1 MKIVIIR
8 GRSHVASSPRGG
20 GAVGEGFQTMTI
32 DDKGGGGVWPMIM
45 SSQKSKSVGI
55 LQGIF
60 PKLSSKFTN
69 SGQKVTGK
77 FKLN

>member
-1 MKIVIIR
+1 MKK
-8 GRSHVASSPRGG
+8 
-20 GAVGEGFQTMTI
+20 GFKMMTI
-32 DDKGGGGVWPMIM
+32 DDKGGGGGVWPMMM

-60 PKLSSKFTN
+60 PKFSSKFTN

-77 FKLN
+77 YKLN

>member
-1 MKIVIIR
+1 MT
-8 GRSHVASSPRGG
+8 SSPRGG
-20 GAVGEGFQTMTI
+20 GGVKKGFKMMTI
-32 DDKGGGGVWPMIM
+32 DDKGGGGVWPMMM

-60 PKLSSKFTN
+60 PKFSSKFTN

-77 FKLN
+77 YKLN

>member
-1 MKIVIIR
+1 M
-8 GRSHVASSPRGG
+8 
-20 GAVGEGFQTMTI
+20 M
-32 DDKGGGGVWPMIM
+32 M